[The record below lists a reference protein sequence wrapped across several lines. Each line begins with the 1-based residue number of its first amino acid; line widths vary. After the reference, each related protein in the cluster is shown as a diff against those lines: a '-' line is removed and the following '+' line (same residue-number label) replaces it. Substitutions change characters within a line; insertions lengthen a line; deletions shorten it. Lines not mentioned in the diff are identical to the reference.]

1 MGNYLFYK
9 INTLK
14 VTSLESEC
22 WLSSKECLISNH
34 GDQNLDTSIEA
45 WHPAN
50 ACSSGPRAMET
61 EGSLGSVGFQTN
73 WEKYRDVSF
82 RVQRTPVWTELPQSN
97 RRGHL
102 IPCTVVPPHTHNL
115 FFFKSARVWPPLS
128 SSTPH
133 CCPWCLWWIIFPKKF
148 WTLQYEESKMD
159 PEIAISLGLL
169 DSVLPRKNSW
179 KVREI
184 QVIPYS
190 QASLLASLLPFL

>member
-34 GDQNLDTSIEA
+34 GDQNLDTTIEA

-82 RVQRTPVWTELPQSN
+82 RVQRTLSELNCHRVIEGDTWYHAQWY
-97 RRGHL
+97 
-102 IPCTVVPPHTHNL
+102 PPHTQS